1 MRKSRLLIAAL
12 LGFSIVGPGAALAFD
27 IQTLGNTNAD
37 GSVNYSNPEHQI
49 NNNALN
55 GITVTPGANFS
66 KGAGGTPVPSY
77 DVPVG
82 MGWQQLQPI
91 GRLTR

>member
-1 MRKSRLLIAAL
+1 MRQSRLLIAGL
-12 LGFSIVGPGAALAFD
+12 LAFLIVGPGAALAFD
-27 IQTLGNTNAD
+27 VQTLGNGNAD
-37 GSVNYSNPEHQI
+37 GSVNYSDPDDQI
-49 NNNALN
+49 KNNAIN

-66 KGAGGTPVPSY
+66 KGAGTPVPSY
-77 DVPVG
+77 DVPAG